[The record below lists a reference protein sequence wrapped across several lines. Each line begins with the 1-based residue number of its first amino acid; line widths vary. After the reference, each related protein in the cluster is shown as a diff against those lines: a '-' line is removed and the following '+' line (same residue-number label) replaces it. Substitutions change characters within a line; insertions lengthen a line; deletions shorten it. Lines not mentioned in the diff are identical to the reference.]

1 MADSIFNRPRSSFE
15 PRAHDE
21 RGRDLGGK
29 QSRPSD
35 EGATERRDPG
45 ADALLELARL
55 IGQGEPFAPS
65 AGRAG
70 EPGGPDGRVADAPRA
85 SNSPDRAAQDR
96 AAFARPVLRDGVQS
110 QDQSF
115 EDRLR
120 EPRFEERSSLEGNP
134 QNRRDRSQPPYGTD
148 RSDFLELSGHEE
160 YPVAPRQTP
169 ADDRDDGD
177 HDHREDSMTG
187 QRQPAYGHQDEYA
200 DEYGEDEYGHDSDYE
215 YETEHEPAD
224 QDDDPG
230 SKRRSSTKVVIA
242 VLALAVFG
250 SAAAFGYRTM
260 FRDAPSGPT
269 PIIRADNSP
278 TKVIPGGDASAK
290 PVNERVGDNTGERLV
305 RRDEDPVD
313 VGATYRSGSGDSG
326 AAGPLPDAGYPPPAT
341 VPAGGPGSSSDT
353 RRVRTVT
360 IRPDQSA
367 AASDRAPPPPS
378 RATPPPAAPPAAPQA
393 PPPRQ
398 TAALSAPTTSGPPV
412 AVAPEAAVP
421 RAADAGGF
429 VVQLSAQR
437 SEADAQAAFRTMQG
451 KYSTVLSGHQPLI
464 RRKDLGERGIFY
476 AAQVGPFGAKSDAD
490 QLCETL
496 KSAGGTCFVQ
506 KN

>member
-1 MADSIFNRPRSSFE
+1 
-15 PRAHDE
+15 
-21 RGRDLGGK
+21 
-29 QSRPSD
+29 
-35 EGATERRDPG
+35 
-45 ADALLELARL
+45 
-55 IGQGEPFAPS
+55 
-65 AGRAG
+65 
-70 EPGGPDGRVADAPRA
+70 
-85 SNSPDRAAQDR
+85 
-96 AAFARPVLRDGVQS
+96 
-110 QDQSF
+110 
-115 EDRLR
+115 
-120 EPRFEERSSLEGNP
+120 
-134 QNRRDRSQPPYGTD
+134 
-148 RSDFLELSGHEE
+148 
-160 YPVAPRQTP
+160 
-169 ADDRDDGD
+169 
-177 HDHREDSMTG
+177 MTG